1 MLQLNFR
8 SCEWTDLRLYSYSA
22 SLDAELPLGTTA
34 ENLVLKLRLSTLP
47 KRGTLKLRTRA
58 LQMRVQRNNA
68 VSNNMIRMRKEIPTR
83 KCIECGR
90 VFKLYLDHPNVLH
103 CSKECIENNAAKLES
118 K

>member
-1 MLQLNFR
+1 MIQLIFR
-8 SCEWTDLRLYSYSA
+8 SCEWTNLWQYSYSA
-22 SLDAELPLGTTA
+22 FLDAELPLGITA
-34 ENLVLKLRLSTLP
+34 EKLVLKLHWSILP
-47 KRGTLKLRTRA
+47 KRGTSKLRTRA

-68 VSNNMIRMRKEIPTR
+68 VSNNMIRMKKEVPTR
-83 KCIECGR
+83 KCVECGR

>member
-22 SLDAELPLGTTA
+22 SLDAELPLGTMA

-47 KRGTLKLRTRA
+47 KRGTSKLRTRA

-68 VSNNMIRMRKEIPTR
+68 VSHNMIRMRKEIPTR
-83 KCIECGR
+83 KCIECG
-90 VFKLYLDHPNVLH
+90 
-103 CSKECIENNAAKLES
+103 
-118 K
+118 

>member
-22 SLDAELPLGTTA
+22 SLDVEPPLGTTV
-34 ENLVLKLRLSTLP
+34 ENLVLKLHLSTLP
-47 KRGTLKLRTRA
+47 KRGTSKLMSRA